1 MGETEQI
8 PHKIPINIEEK
19 INTENHQQKTTTV
32 IIAAGK
38 NHPMDAKISQQK
50 YETGYLSSFR
60 APPYKPPASHTEG
73 RGCTVGTRRAPPRPA
88 QAAQPRRPGTAA
100 RPGRATA
107 VHRDHAQIALPWF
120 SSPKC
125 LTLNVIMRNHQI
137 NPNGRISYRRTH

>member
-73 RGCTVGTRRAPPRPA
+73 RGCTVGTRCAPPSPA
-88 QAAQPRRPGTAA
+88 QAAQPRRPRTAA
-100 RPGRATA
+100 RLGQATA
-107 VHRDHAQIALPWF
+107 VRRDPAPRSPFRGFLPQ
-120 SSPKC
+120 
-125 LTLNVIMRNHQI
+125 NA
-137 NPNGRISYRRTH
+137 

>member
-38 NHPMDAKISQQK
+38 NHPMDAKISQKK

-73 RGCTVGTRRAPPRPA
+73 RGCTVGTRCAPPRPA
-88 QAAQPRRPGTAA
+88 QAARHRGQA
-100 RPGRATA
+100 RPGHCCAPRPSTQ
-107 VHRDHAQIALPWF
+107 VALPWF